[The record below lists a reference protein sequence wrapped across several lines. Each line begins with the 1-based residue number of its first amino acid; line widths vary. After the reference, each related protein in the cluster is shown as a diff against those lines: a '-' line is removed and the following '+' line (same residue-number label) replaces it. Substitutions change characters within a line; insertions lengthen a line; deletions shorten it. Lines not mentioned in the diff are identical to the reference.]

1 MTISILIYLIL
12 IFMVFIRIFL
22 LCKFLMRK
30 NSCISKQ
37 VELCK
42 IQLDEWE
49 KSSLNIRNIKH
60 DIKNHLICI
69 REYIERDN
77 MQLAKKYIED
87 LLNEDTYLKS
97 NSYIDSGNIVV
108 DALLNYKNNIMH
120 QLGINMA
127 THIEIPYN
135 FSFNDADICV
145 ILSNCLDNSIEAVK
159 RIKNKDQRFISLE
172 FIYRKNS
179 LLLKVI
185 NPFCGRVIKDPY
197 SNYVTTKNE
206 TENHGIGLISIK
218 RIVKKYNGLVNI
230 TTDNNIFCVQILMY
244 PLEGL

>member
-1 MTISILIYLIL
+1 MTKKLE
-12 IFMVFIRIFL
+12 F
-22 LCKFLMRK
+22 RK
-30 NSCISKQ
+30 QQRYFNNQ

-42 IQLDEWE
+42 NQLNEWE
-49 KSSLNIRNIKH
+49 KSSLSIRNIKH

-87 LLNEDTYLKS
+87 LLDEDIYLKS

-120 QLGINMA
+120 HLGINMT

-135 FSFNDADICV
+135 FNFNDADICV

-159 RIKNKDQRFISLE
+159 RVKNKDQRLISLE

-179 LLLKVI
+179 LMLKVT
-185 NPFCGRVIKDPY
+185 NPFCGNVIKDRHA
-197 SNYVTTKNE
+197 NYITTKKE
-206 TENHGIGLISIK
+206 SGNHGIGIISIK
-218 RIVKKYNGLVNI
+218 KAVKKYNGLVNI
-230 TTDNNIFCVQILMY
+230 TTDNNIFCIQILMY
-244 PLEGL
+244 PLKENYK